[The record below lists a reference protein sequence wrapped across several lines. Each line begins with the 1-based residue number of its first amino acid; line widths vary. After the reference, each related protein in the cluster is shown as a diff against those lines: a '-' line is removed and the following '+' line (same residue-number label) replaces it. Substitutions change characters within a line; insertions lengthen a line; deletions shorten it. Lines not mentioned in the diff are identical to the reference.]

1 MAPAAG
7 AKFIGSVAPITLIS
21 HRFECQTRR
30 FFAILRDGAARYGEG
45 ASGGAIDGAVTA
57 QRIGRPDSAPAGGR
71 GQGALASGGFFCL
84 VLFDDT
90 HQPNRKTK
98 HSGRF
103 LSSSE
108 PWVGLVGSAWARKRG
123 AARFPRCAGDLC
135 GEGGGAI
142 WRDLPLALGAGSGIV
157 LRQQDRFGWRSRRC
171 VRQAGRCL
179 PSARL

>member
-30 FFAILRDGAARYGEG
+30 FFAILRDGPARYGEG
-45 ASGGAIDGAVTA
+45 ASGGGIDGVVTA

-71 GQGALASGGFFCL
+71 GQGALASGSFFCL

-98 HSGRF
+98 HFGRF
-103 LSSSE
+103 LSSSQ

-123 AARFPRCAGDLC
+123 AARLPRYAGDLC
-135 GEGGGAI
+135 GKGEGPFGGI
-142 WRDLPLALGAGSGIV
+142 CHWRLGAGSGIV

-171 VRQAGRCL
+171 VRQAGRRL